1 MTVIGEGATVVIT
14 EGLSLGGG
22 GGIFVSNISIGGDV
36 TLTSGSASLG
46 SPGEPGSIYVNGDLT
61 LQGGQ
66 RHIWGDVYVNGN
78 FTLCNANIHGNVYVD
93 GDLILKWGAPSIDDG
108 VCIHYTGTFTHP
120 STMSPTILSK
130 CIHNTTEPGFTM
142 PDLTVPPA
150 KSPDWYEV
158 RGYVS
163 SGPLINNKKIFSQG
177 PISTSGSASNVIII
191 ASDGD
196 ISITGGGNK
205 VTGIFFAPNGKVTF
219 SGDSFEGVVIARDGF
234 FVTSGGTTVTF
245 KNINNYINNP
255 EDYPF

>member
-1 MTVIGEGATVVIT
+1 
-14 EGLSLGGG
+14 
-22 GGIFVSNISIGGDV
+22 
-36 TLTSGSASLG
+36 
-46 SPGEPGSIYVNGDLT
+46 
-61 LQGGQ
+61 
-66 RHIWGDVYVNGN
+66 
-78 FTLCNANIHGNVYVD
+78 
-93 GDLILKWGAPSIDDG
+93 
-108 VCIHYTGTFTHP
+108 
-120 STMSPTILSK
+120 
-130 CIHNTTEPGFTM
+130 M
-142 PDLTVPPA
+142 PDLTVPRLNLLTGMM
-150 KSPDWYEV
+150 V

-219 SGDSFEGVVIARDGF
+219 NGDSFEGVVIARDGF

-245 KNINNYINNP
+245 KNLEEYISNS